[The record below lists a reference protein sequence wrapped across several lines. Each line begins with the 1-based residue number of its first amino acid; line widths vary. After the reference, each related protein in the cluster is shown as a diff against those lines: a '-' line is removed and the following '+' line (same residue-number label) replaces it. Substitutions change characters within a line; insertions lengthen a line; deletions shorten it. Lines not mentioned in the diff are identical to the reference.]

1 MLPKNRLCR
10 VGELPYPLY
19 TPDKQLTDNVPKWL
33 NIMNTTRAVP
43 SLIHISTMVLA
54 AVLLACS
61 PQQSVETPSMATAA
75 DSLATTSYAA
85 QNRPDV
91 RGQIGAVS
99 AGHPLAAQAGL
110 RVLQNGGNATDAI
123 IAMAGVLAVVRPHMN
138 GIGGDAFGIFYDGD
152 TREIT
157 ALNASGRAGALATP
171 EFFAAAELERVPGV
185 GSLSVSVPGA
195 VAGWVDAH
203 ERFGT
208 MEFADLLSTGID
220 YARNGFAVSTRLAQ
234 DFEEQGANLNQ
245 AGLNLYLPFGSA
257 PPVGSLLRNPELAN
271 SLEIVANE
279 GKAGF
284 YQGGIAQKL
293 AAFIT
298 EQGGYLRE
306 GDFATHTSTWVEP
319 LRGDYL
325 NHSFIVMP
333 PNTQGITQLALFE
346 MAKAHDLQNM
356 GHNSADY
363 LHSLVELKK
372 LAFADRDRW
381 VADPELAAVPVD
393 ELLNSEYLRERSAQ
407 VDRQV
412 AAAEVAPGFGDEI
425 FAEPNG
431 NRSDSGDTV
440 YLTAVDQWGNAVS
453 WIQSNFAGFGSGL
466 LDEATGILLHNRGA
480 LFTLET
486 GHPNQIAPGK
496 RPYHT
501 LSPVMALYPDGEF
514 AFTLGTP
521 GGDSQTQSILQIT
534 HNMLMF
540 EMTPQQAIEAPRFR
554 SMSGVGLT
562 IENRVD
568 EAVLLD
574 LQGRGHELN
583 LIDGWTATFGGAQM
597 IHFNPTTGVLTAA
610 ADPRREAYSLA
621 Y

>member
-1 MLPKNRLCR
+1 MQRQTAFSRITILL
-10 VGELPYPLY
+10 V
-19 TPDKQLTDNVPKWL
+19 
-33 NIMNTTRAVP
+33 A
-43 SLIHISTMVLA
+43 ST
-54 AVLLACS
+54 VLLACS
-61 PQQSVETPSMATAA
+61 QESSETTGVANTQETPSASFT
-75 DSLATTSYAA
+75 TTSYAP

-138 GIGGDAFGIFYDGD
+138 GIGGDAFGIFYDGE

-157 ALNASGRAGALATP
+157 ALNASGRSGALATP
-171 EFFAAAELERVPGV
+171 EFFAAAGVDRVPGV
-185 GSLSVSVPGA
+185 GPLSVSVPGA
-195 VAGWVDAH
+195 VAGWIDAH
-203 ERFGT
+203 ERYGT
-208 MEFADLLSTGID
+208 MEFAELLATGID

-234 DFEEQGANLNQ
+234 DFEEQGANLND
-245 AGLNLYLPFGSA
+245 AGMELYLPFGSA
-257 PPVGSLLRNPELAN
+257 PPVGSLLRNPELAD
-271 SLEIVANE
+271 SLEVVANE
-279 GKAGF
+279 GKEGF
-284 YQGGIAQKL
+284 YHGEIAGNL
-293 AAFIT
+293 SAFIT
-298 EQGGYLRE
+298 ELGGYLRKE
-306 GDFATHTSTWVEP
+306 DFESHTSTWVEP

-325 NHSFIVMP
+325 DHSFVVMP

-346 MAKAHDLQNM
+346 MAKSHELESSGQNST
-356 GHNSADY
+356 NY
-363 LHSLVELKK
+363 LHTLIELKK

-381 VADPELAAVPVD
+381 VADPELASVPID
-393 ELLNSEYLRERSAQ
+393 QLLDGDYLAQRSQQ
-407 VDRQV
+407 VDMQI
-412 AAAEVAPGFGDEI
+412 AATEVEPGFGDEI

-431 NRSDSGDTV
+431 NRADSGDTV

-501 LSPVMALYPDGEF
+501 LSPMMALYPDGAF

-521 GGDSQTQSILQIT
+521 GGDSQTQTIIQIT
-534 HNMLMF
+534 QNMLMF
-540 EMTPQQAIEAPRFR
+540 GMTPQQAIEAPRFR
-554 SMSGVGLT
+554 SLGGVNVAIEDRVSEEVLEGLET
-562 IENRVD
+562 
-568 EAVLLD
+568 
-574 LQGRGHELN
+574 RGHAID
-583 LIDGWTATFGGAQM
+583 LIEGWTATFGGAQM
-597 IHFNPTTGVLTAA
+597 IHHDPETGVLTAA
-610 ADPRREAYSLA
+610 ADPRREAYSIA